1 VSYIEGVDR
10 QQGWLLPERLE
21 DYVSAENP
29 VRFLD
34 AFVDSL
40 DLAALGFQRAL
51 PNDTGRPPYAPGDL
65 LRLYL
70 YGYLN
75 RLRSSRRLER
85 EAQRNVELL
94 WLLHQLRP
102 DFKTIAD
109 FRKDNLAALRGVC
122 REFTLLCRQLDL
134 FGGELVAI
142 DGSKLRAVNSKRRNF
157 SEHKLHATAA
167 EIDAK
172 IDNYLQQ
179 LDAADAAEPAVAQ
192 PTAVQLQQKIAHLQQ
207 RRQQNAQR
215 LEQLQTSGQSQV
227 SLTDPDSRSMKV
239 GQGTDVCYNVQT
251 AVDAKH
257 KLIVEHQVTN
267 AVTDL
272 GQLTPVAV
280 AAKQTLGV
288 AQLEV
293 VADMGYYWGVQ
304 VKECADTGITAYIP
318 KALTSAN
325 TQQGLYGKERFIYD
339 AGQDS
344 YRCPAGQELPFRT
357 SGVELGRAI
366 RYYRAAASAC
376 RACAVKAQCTRNQ
389 AARRLSRWEHEGVL
403 DQMQQRVAAHPEKM
417 QQRKTL
423 SEHPFGTIKRGMDA
437 GYFLLRGLA
446 KVRAEMSLT
455 VLAYNLKRVI
465 NLIGVPNLIAAVS

>member
-1 VSYIEGVDR
+1 
-10 QQGWLLPERLE
+10 
-21 DYVSAENP
+21 
-29 VRFLD
+29 
-34 AFVDSL
+34 
-40 DLAALGFQRAL
+40 
-51 PNDTGRPPYAPGDL
+51 L

-94 WLLHQLRP
+94 WLLRQLRP

-157 SEHKLHATAA
+157 SEAKLHAQAA

-172 IDNYLQQ
+172 IDAYLAQ
-179 LDAADAAEPAVAQ
+179 LDAADAAEPNSAQ
-192 PTAVQLQQKIAHLQQ
+192 PTAAQLQQKIEHLQQ

-215 LEQLQTSGQSQV
+215 LEQLHASGQSQV

-267 AVTDL
+267 TVTDM

-280 AAKQTLGV
+280 AAKQTLDV

-304 VKECADTGITAYIP
+304 VKECADAGITAYIP

-325 TQQGLYGKERFIYD
+325 TQQGLYGKERFTYD
-339 AGQDS
+339 AGTDC
-344 YRCPAGQELPFRT
+344 YRCPAGQALPLRT
-357 SGVELGRAI
+357 RGFELGRAI
-366 RYYRAAASAC
+366 RYYRAAASTC

-389 AARRLSRWEHEGVL
+389 GARRLSRWEHEGVL

-417 QQRKTL
+417 KQRKAL

-437 GYFLLRGLA
+437 GFFLMRGLA

-455 VLAYNLKRVI
+455 VLAYNLKRAI
-465 NLIGVPNLIAAVS
+465 NLLGVPKLIAAVS